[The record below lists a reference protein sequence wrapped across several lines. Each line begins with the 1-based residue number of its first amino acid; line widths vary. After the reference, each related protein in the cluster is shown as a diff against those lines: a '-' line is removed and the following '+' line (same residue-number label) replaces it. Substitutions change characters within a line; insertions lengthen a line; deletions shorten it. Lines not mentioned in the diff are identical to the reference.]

1 MTPEEKLRGAIGLS
15 MKAGKCQSGD
25 FQVERALKR
34 GGIVLV
40 LLDAACSEATRERYT
55 ALCGKRGIPLLT
67 VREAGDWIGKPS
79 RKILGVTDDNFK
91 RMIMDAYDRVERN
104 KTGGMS

>member
-25 FQVERALKR
+25 FQVERTLKR

-55 ALCGKRGIPLLT
+55 AYRCS
-67 VREAGDWIGKPS
+67 PS
-79 RKILGVTDDNFK
+79 
-91 RMIMDAYDRVERN
+91 ERPG
-104 KTGGMS
+104 TGSGSRRAKFSA